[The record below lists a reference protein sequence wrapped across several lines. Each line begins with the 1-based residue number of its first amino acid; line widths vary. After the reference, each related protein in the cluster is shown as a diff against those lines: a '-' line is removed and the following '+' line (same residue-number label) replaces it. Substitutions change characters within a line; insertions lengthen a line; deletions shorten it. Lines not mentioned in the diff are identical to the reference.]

1 VRKIIAAEFVTLDGV
16 MEAPGSADLTL
27 PDRRGWT
34 EPYMTNEIGG
44 MIMSQMDTSDAMLLG
59 RVTYEAFAAF
69 WPSVPEDDPFSQ
81 RMNNMTKYVVSTRL
95 DKATWKHSTLI
106 NRNVADELTRL
117 KQMSGGSINIVG
129 SGTLVQSLT
138 KLGLIDEYQILLFPV
153 ILGAGK
159 RLFDNVN
166 DVKKLK
172 LAESRMFDS
181 GVAWLRY
188 EKG

>member
-1 VRKIIAAEFVTLDGV
+1 MRKIIAAEFVTLDGV

-34 EPYMTNEIGG
+34 EPYMTGEIGG
-44 MIMSQMDTSDAMLLG
+44 TIMSQMDTSGAMLLG

-81 RMNNMTKYVVSTRL
+81 RMNNMTKYVVSTTL
-95 DKATWKHSTLI
+95 DKAAWKNTTLI
-106 NRNVADELTRL
+106 NRNVAEELTRL
-117 KQMSGGSINIVG
+117 KQMDGGSINIVG
-129 SGTLVQSLT
+129 SGKLVGSLT

-159 RLFDNVN
+159 RLFEDMN
-166 DVKKLK
+166 DVKKLR
-172 LAESRMFDS
+172 LAESRTFDS
-181 GVAWLRY
+181 GVVWLRY